1 MNMVTLI
8 DSTGSVLTYEVSW
21 SYVRKVFPQ
30 KIEVITVMDHV
41 FLVDGDS
48 LEKSLDLNIEA
59 TEVSNTPIFGPALMM
74 SAEDYSKMK
83 AGLN

>member
-1 MNMVTLI
+1 MVTLI
-8 DSTGSVLTYEVSW
+8 DSSGSVLTYEVSW
-21 SYVRKVFPQ
+21 AYVRKVFPQ
-30 KIEVITVMDHV
+30 KIEVIPVGNDHV

-48 LEKSLDLNIEA
+48 LEKALDLNIEA

-74 SAEDYSKMK
+74 SVAEYSKMMK